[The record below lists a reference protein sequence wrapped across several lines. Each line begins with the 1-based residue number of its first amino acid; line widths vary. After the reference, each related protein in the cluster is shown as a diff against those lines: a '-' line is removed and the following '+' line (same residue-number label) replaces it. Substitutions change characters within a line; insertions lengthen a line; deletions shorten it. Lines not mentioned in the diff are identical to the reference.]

1 MAPNG
6 TLATNSKAMRQQ
18 SNVQRLE
25 ASVEVTEISGKF
37 TLAISLTGTAD
48 VPVSI
53 ELAFRHG
60 GKLTGVEPVSRV
72 PDAFFLRSGT
82 GNYTVGD
89 DTIEFGPGRVEH
101 TYEQVRGALPKWD
114 GQSVYLTGLTPFKTT
129 LTIS

>member
-1 MAPNG
+1 
-6 TLATNSKAMRQQ
+6 MRQQ

-60 GKLTGVEPVSRV
+60 GKLTGVEPVPRV
-72 PDAFFLRSGT
+72 TDAFFLRSGT